1 MMNDDYID
9 VEQVLGAE
17 LDPTTFMYNDRDV
30 ILYALGVGAAKDP
43 LDPQELAFTY
53 EGGAF
58 KTLPTFA
65 VTFPAGMSLRLV
77 TLPGLKFNPMMLLHG
92 EHYLE
97 VMKPLP
103 TAARVTSHG
112 SISQVYDKGK
122 GALILVDVTSKDE
135 AGETLAFNQSSLFIR
150 GIGGFG
156 GDRGPSTSQ
165 VNLPPERDPDVAHE
179 EAIPA
184 NQALL
189 YRLAGDR
196 NPLHADPEMAALGGY
211 DRPILHGLCTFGFAA
226 RAVLKHF
233 ANNDPDRFKSIKAR
247 FARHFF
253 PGETLITEMWD
264 AGDDAVIFRCKVAER
279 NEFVLTNAKI
289 ELKGI

>member
-1 MMNDDYID
+1 MNDEYID

-17 LDPTTFMYNDRDV
+17 FEATSFAYDDRDV

-53 EGGAF
+53 EGRGF
-58 KTLPTFA
+58 KALPTFA
-65 VTFPAGMSLRLV
+65 VIFPAGMSLRILSI
-77 TLPGLKFNPMMLLHG
+77 PGLKFNPMMLLHG

-112 SISQVYDKGK
+112 RISQVYDKGN
-122 GALILVDVTSKDE
+122 GALILVDVTSEDE

-156 GDRGPSTSQ
+156 GDRGPSTSR
-165 VNLPPERDPDVAHE
+165 VNLPPEREPDAVHE
-179 EAIPA
+179 ELIPA

-196 NPLHADPEMAALGGY
+196 NPLHVDPAMAALGGY
-211 DRPILHGLCTFGFAA
+211 ERPILHGLCTFGFAA

-233 ANNDPDRFKSIKAR
+233 ADNDPDRFKSIKSR

-264 AGDDAVIFRCKVAER
+264 VGNGAIIFRCKVAER
-279 NEFVLTNAKI
+279 DEFVLTNAKI
-289 ELKGI
+289 EFKLG